1 MYQIRILD
9 PAAEELASLDRT
21 VARRILTRL
30 QWLAE
35 NLDALHRERLTGDL
49 ANLYKFRVGDYRV
62 LYEVIEEEQL
72 HIIHLVGH
80 RRDVY
85 RR

>member
-1 MYQIRILD
+1 MYQIRVLD

-35 NLDALHRERLTGDL
+35 NLDALHLERLTGDL

-72 HIIHLVGH
+72 LIIHLVGH

-85 RR
+85 RV